1 MAGEEG
7 CEVNWTGNINFRTG
21 RTDCVTP
28 EGADKPWHTA
38 IEKHEI
44 HPSPNGNGPETV
56 GFYKKEFGLNA
67 REAIALNA
75 GGHSFARFNSRVSY
89 YAYSWTRAQEDLF
102 NNQFA
107 RAVAQR
113 PEYFSNCWD
122 WVTGEDGKWSLVGDA
137 YGNKATTSWRVVR
150 KYITKNG
157 GPYQWF
163 HVFNRCPA
171 SNECASSTTFN
182 RNDTLDRAEPATPE
196 HCCKDLEP
204 GMYCQPDCV
213 REIQNDETAVQSDMG
228 FYFHFERDED
238 GMPTGCP
245 NFEDETWLLGADG
258 RTGAKYRGVDCSK
271 ETFAPD
277 GEPLYQI
284 VEEMA
289 DSNDNL
295 MKDFVPAFEKM
306 INNGYDVDTLDL
318 VPAGWWNHVLE
329 LFQ

>member
-113 PEYFSNCWD
+113 DEYFLTKGSK
-122 WVTGEDGKWSLVGDA
+122 GSLVGDA
-137 YGNKATTSWRVVR
+137 YGKKAETSWRVVR
-150 KYITKNG
+150 KYVTKNG
-157 GPYQWF
+157 GPYQWH
-163 HVFNRCPA
+163 HVYKRCPA
-171 SNECASSTTFN
+171 SNECAAIN
-182 RNDTLDRAEPATPE
+182 RNDDLERVEPETKP
-196 HCCKDLEP
+196 HCC
-204 GMYCQPDCV
+204 
-213 REIQNDETAVQSDMG
+213 
-228 FYFHFERDED
+228 
-238 GMPTGCP
+238 
-245 NFEDETWLLGADG
+245 
-258 RTGAKYRGVDCSK
+258 
-271 ETFAPD
+271 
-277 GEPLYQI
+277 
-284 VEEMA
+284 EE
-289 DSNDNL
+289 
-295 MKDFVPAFEKM
+295 
-306 INNGYDVDTLDL
+306 
-318 VPAGWWNHVLE
+318 
-329 LFQ
+329 

>member
-7 CEVNWTGNINFRTG
+7 CEVNWVGNINFRTG
-21 RTDCVTP
+21 RTDCATP
-28 EGADKPWHTA
+28 EGADRPWHTS

-56 GFYKKEFGLNA
+56 DFYKNSFDLNA

-75 GGHSFARFNSRVSY
+75 GGHSFARFNPEVSY
-89 YAYSWTRAQEDLF
+89 FPYSWTRAQEDLF

-113 PEYFSNCWD
+113 PEYFSNCKD
-122 WVTGEDGKWSLVGDA
+122 WTTGEWKWSLVGDA
-137 YGNKATTSWRVVR
+137 YGNKPTTFWRVIR
-150 KYITKNG
+150 KYITKNT
-157 GPYQWF
+157 GPYVWH
-163 HVFNRCPA
+163 HVYNRCPA
-171 SNECASSTTFN
+171 SNECATFN
-182 RNDTLDRAEPATPE
+182 RNDTLDRVEDETPE

-213 REIQNDETAVQSDMG
+213 TAIQNDETAVQSDMG

-238 GMPTGCP
+238 GMPSGCP
-245 NFEDETWLLGADG
+245 SFDENWLLGGDG
-258 RTGAKYRGVDCSK
+258 RFTGNFRNVDCGK
-271 ETFAPD
+271 ETYAPD
-277 GEPLYQI
+277 GEPLHQI
-284 VEEMA
+284 VEEIA
-289 DSNDNL
+289 DCNENL

-318 VPAGWWNHVLE
+318 VPAEWWNHVLK